1 MLVFPFAMRLFR
13 FVIIVGAASAA
24 ACGGGGSAGPTAPTA
39 PTATPT
45 PNVRTVNVQGAVF
58 YDEDGGG
65 QLDGNE
71 AVRLPS
77 LTVSIGGRTTV
88 TTAGGRFSFDA
99 PEGAQQATIVE
110 SSLPYGWQ
118 VTARSVTLPVNG
130 DLLLPVTLPIG
141 RNRPNLYMAFGDS
154 ITSGD
159 GSRGGVGYLPWTE
172 DVLRNTWGRGA
183 LANEGVAGTRSD
195 RGAERLGASLA
206 SVRPAYVLILYG
218 TNDWNSSSCRDSFP
232 CYTIDSLRSMIGQ
245 AKAFGSVPVVATIP
259 PVNPTYSDREPE
271 NRNAWVKRMNELIVS
286 MARSEGVA
294 LADIHAAMS
303 RQPNLAD
310 LFFDFLHPNDSGYEV
325 IGREFARA
333 IMAPRG
339 TTSTSGGL

>member
-1 MLVFPFAMRLFR
+1 MRLFSR
-13 FVIIVGAASAA
+13 CPAWLLFVSLAG
-24 ACGGGGSAGPTAPTA
+24 CGGGGGSAGPTAPTS
-39 PTATPT
+39 PTPT
-45 PNVRTVNVQGAVF
+45 PTPSVRTVNVQGAVF
-58 YDEDGGG
+58 YDEDGSG
-65 QLDGNE
+65 QLDGAE
-71 AVRLPS
+71 AVRLPN

-88 TTAGGRFSFDA
+88 TTADGRFSFDA

-110 SSLPYGWQ
+110 SSLPIGWQ

-154 ITSGD
+154 ITAGD

-172 DVLRNTWGRGA
+172 DVLRTAWGRGA

-195 RGAERLGASLA
+195 RGAERLGASLN

-218 TNDWNSSSCRDSFP
+218 TNDWNSSSCRDAFP
-232 CYTIDSLRSMIGQ
+232 CFTIDALRWMIGQ
-245 AKAFGSVPVVATIP
+245 AKAFGSVPVVGTIP
-259 PVNPTYSDREPE
+259 PVNPSYGDRDPV
-271 NRNAWVKRMNELIVS
+271 NRNAWVSRMNDLIRPMV
-286 MARSEGVA
+286 RQEGA
-294 LADIHAAMS
+294 ILADIHAAML
-303 RQPNLAD
+303 REPDQPS
-310 LFFDFLHPNDSGYEV
+310 LFFDFLHPQDGGYEI

-339 TTSTSGGL
+339 TSSTSGGL